1 MKRCTRCILPESFPG
16 VSFNPSGVCTHC
28 VAHEEGRRRWQESK
42 GRFREKFL
50 ELLKTVPRHGNY
62 DCLIAYSGGK
72 DSSYTLKVMVDQLKL
87 RVLAFT
93 FDNGFLP
100 ELTFQN
106 IRKVV
111 EGVGAD
117 YLLVKPNF
125 QLLKEI
131 FVEASR
137 GELYPR
143 KTVERASTICTSC
156 IAFVKFISLR
166 LAIEQSIPF
175 VVFGWSPGQVS
186 GSSPI
191 FKTNAMIMRS
201 MQKVLYEP
209 LHRIAGDGIN
219 PYFLESHHFE
229 MTDKFPYNI
238 SPLAFIDYEEGMVL
252 KEISSL
258 GWRRPQEVD
267 PNSTNC
273 LINSFAN
280 ALHRQQ
286 YGYNP
291 YVFELAK
298 LVREGHLDRA
308 EALTRVEASGE
319 PSTVDSVRKK
329 LGLNR
334 EERGGGENGCGA
346 QADFGKP

>member
-1 MKRCTRCILPESFPG
+1 LPESFPG
-16 VSFNPSGVCTHC
+16 VTFDADGICTYCTAHQEGV
-28 VAHEEGRRRWQESK
+28 ERWRESK
-42 GRFREKFL
+42 GKFRKKFL
-50 ELLKTVPRHGNY
+50 ELLQTVPRHGNY

-72 DSSYTLKVMVDQLKL
+72 DSSYTLQLMIEQFKL

-100 ELTFQN
+100 ETTFQN

-117 YLLVKPNF
+117 YLLVKPSF
-125 QLLKEI
+125 QLLRKI
-131 FVEASR
+131 FVGASR

-166 LAIEQSIPF
+166 LAVEQSIPF

-191 FKTNAMIMRS
+191 FKTNAMIMKS

-209 LHRIAGDGIN
+209 LHAIAGDGIN
-219 PYFLESHHFE
+219 PYFLEPRHFE
-229 MTDKFPYNI
+229 MTDRFPYNV
-238 SPLAFIDYEEGMVL
+238 SPLAFIDYEESAVL
-252 KEISSL
+252 KRISSL

-280 ALHRQQ
+280 ALHREQ

-291 YVFELAK
+291 YVFELSK
-298 LVREGHLDRA
+298 LVREGHLNRA
-308 EALTRVEASGE
+308 EALTRVEASGD
-319 PSTVDSVRKK
+319 PSTVDSVRAK
-329 LGLNR
+329 LGLKR
-334 EERGGGENGCGA
+334 ETRSDGEGGNEA
-346 QADFGKP
+346 QASLHNPQ

>member
-1 MKRCTRCILPESFPG
+1 VKRCVRCILPDSFPG
-16 VSFNPSGVCTHC
+16 VRFDSDGVCNHC
-28 VAHEEGRRRWQESK
+28 RTQEQRKLTSEQSRLK
-42 GRFREKFL
+42 FREKFS
-50 ELLKTVPRHGNY
+50 ELLRTTERSGNY

-72 DSSYTLKVMVDQLKL
+72 DSTYTLKVMVHQFNL

-100 ELTFQN
+100 GLTFEN
-106 IRKVV
+106 IRNVA
-111 EGVGAD
+111 EGVGVD
-117 YLLVKPNF
+117 YLCVKPNF
-125 QLLKEI
+125 QILRKI
-131 FVEASR
+131 FVKASE

-166 LAIEQSIPF
+166 LAIEHSIPF

-191 FKTNAMIMRS
+191 FKTNPMIIRS

-209 LHRIAGDGIN
+209 LHAIAGDGIN
-219 PYFLESHHFE
+219 PYFLEPQHFE
-229 MTDKFPYNI
+229 LVDRFPYNI
-238 SPLAFIDYEEGMVL
+238 SPLAFIEYDEERVL
-252 KEISSL
+252 KEISEY
-258 GWRRPQEVD
+258 GWKRPQEVD

-291 YVFELAK
+291 YVYELAK
-298 LVREGHLDRA
+298 LVRECYLDRE
-308 EALTRVEASGE
+308 EALARVEASGDS
-319 PSTVDSVRKK
+319 STVAMVRRK
-329 LGLNR
+329 LALHS
-334 EERGGGENGCGA
+334 
-346 QADFGKP
+346 